1 LSPRKR
7 KPKRQRKPARR
18 DDAYLLDRFS
28 EKDLRQWKRQ
38 AELLREYRVKE
49 YYYLEGLRAVHK
61 EEIARALTSSPP
73 PPLRVKGW
81 TRIVDYKYSH
91 EPLSAIGSLHVSGR
105 FNVGRDVDPEAFPVF
120 SALYVAEDY
129 DTAYAEKFSAGRQ
142 ASGKESLAGHE
153 LSLRTTGS
161 FSAVRVKGVLH
172 NAFDLRNARTLRTF
186 ASIVGKFELSSEL
199 KEMAEIVGNQ
209 GPYVARAPADFK
221 KSFLT
226 ENWRFGPMQY
236 DLPSNPQIFGR
247 LLLDAGF
254 DAVVYP
260 STKGAGDCVA
270 VFIDNLVASES
281 FLELADDAPSEVKM
295 KRLDKD
301 TAIESIRAANRV
313 RSSLH

>member
-1 LSPRKR
+1 MNR
-7 KPKRQRKPARR
+7 
-18 DDAYLLDRFS
+18 LLTNAPS
-28 EKDLRQWKRQ
+28 CP
-38 AELLREYRVKE
+38 EYFADVQ
-49 YYYLEGLRAVHK
+49 HK
-61 EEIARALTSSPP
+61 EEIARALTNSQP

-209 GPYVARAPADFK
+209 GPYVARAPVDFK
-221 KSFLT
+221 KSFLA

-236 DLPSNPQIFGR
+236 DFPANAQIFGR

-260 STKGAGDCVA
+260 STKGAGDCVG
-270 VFIDNLVASES
+270 VFIDNLVASDS
-281 FLELADDAPSEVKM
+281 FLELADDAPPGVKM
-295 KRLDKD
+295 NRLDRD
-301 TAIESIRAANRV
+301 TAIESIRGADRGL
-313 RSSLH
+313 SFLH

>member
-7 KPKRQRKPARR
+7 RPKRRRRPTRR
-18 DDAYLLDRFS
+18 DDGYLLDRFS

-61 EEIARALTSSPP
+61 AEIASALTSAQAPP
-73 PPLRVKGW
+73 FRVKGW
-81 TRIVDYKYSH
+81 TRIVDYKYSL
-91 EPLSAIGSLHVSGR
+91 EPLSAVGSLQVSGR
-105 FNVGRDVDPEAFPVF
+105 FNVGRDVDPDIFPVF
-120 SALYVAEDY
+120 PTLYVAENY

-153 LSLRTTGS
+153 LALRTAGS

-172 NAFDLRNARTLRTF
+172 NAFDLRNARTLRAF
-186 ASIVGKFELSSEL
+186 ANVVGKFDLSGEL
-199 KEMAEIVGNQ
+199 KEMAKVVGNQ
-209 GPYVARAPADFK
+209 GPYVARTPADFK
-221 KSFLT
+221 KSFLA

-236 DLPSNPQIFGR
+236 DFPANAQIFGR

-260 STKGAGDCVA
+260 STKGAGDCVG
-270 VFIDNLVASES
+270 VFIDNLVASDS
-281 FLELADDAPSEVKM
+281 FLELADDAPPGVKM
-295 KRLDKD
+295 NRLDRD
-301 TAIESIRAANRV
+301 TAIESIRGADRGL
-313 RSSLH
+313 SFLH

>member
-1 LSPRKR
+1 
-7 KPKRQRKPARR
+7 
-18 DDAYLLDRFS
+18 
-28 EKDLRQWKRQ
+28 
-38 AELLREYRVKE
+38 
-49 YYYLEGLRAVHK
+49 
-61 EEIARALTSSPP
+61 
-73 PPLRVKGW
+73 
-81 TRIVDYKYSH
+81 
-91 EPLSAIGSLHVSGR
+91 
-105 FNVGRDVDPEAFPVF
+105 
-120 SALYVAEDY
+120 
-129 DTAYAEKFSAGRQ
+129 
-142 ASGKESLAGHE
+142 
-153 LSLRTTGS
+153 
-161 FSAVRVKGVLH
+161 VRVKGVLH